1 LMKNVCCSV
10 PYVGNCLGLDYVEN
24 FACYL
29 LQSILVH
36 AEHIL

>member
-1 LMKNVCCSV
+1 MKDVCCSV

-29 LQSILVH
+29 LLSVH
-36 AEHIL
+36 AEHIS